1 VTDEPLD
8 LFSIFAERRFGD
20 EGPTETVRSQAVRY
34 AQIAR
39 EIDAHR
45 TR

>member
-1 VTDEPLD
+1 MTDEPL
-8 LFSIFAERRFGD
+8 AERRPVV
-20 EGPTETVRSQAVRY
+20 EGPTETVRAQAVRY

-39 EIDAHR
+39 EIEAHR